1 VTIRQRRIQ
10 LELSEAEYAQLVHIA
25 KERDCSVRELIY
37 QVVRQTLIGDLE
49 DNATTTETPGLGRSP
64 LLLEEDEDI
73 GIRGPGIL
81 AEDGPGSA

>member
-49 DNATTTETPGLGRSP
+49 DNATTIQVQHRKSTPGVMRLRRR
-64 LLLEEDEDI
+64 I
-73 GIRGPGIL
+73 
-81 AEDGPGSA
+81 